1 MNRVKS
7 AVVFVA
13 AMLGAVASAVGG
25 VGNAFTF
32 ATPTMTAVS
41 DRVTYATATPALV
54 TYVGYDVGNVANNVL
69 VTNSSGATANHFILK
84 FTAAVVK
91 PDGSP
96 SGEKLKAYSLT
107 SATAT
112 DLSSICSFNTTA
124 AANPLTV
131 TCNVQQLKNGDK
143 FPAFTVFYLAPSNV
157 DSSAGCA
164 TNPSTDCNTVKTKV
178 DLIYAEG
185 TNDVPTGFPNS
196 TQTSGDQKLVSLG
209 TTNPNFVKSAL
220 PRGVPV
226 TIFTG
231 SGVPKAGIA
240 GEFKEFTESA
250 TLPAISNT
258 YRYGQAS
265 IKVREDYSGDSQC
278 TNLGNFKTCPLYET
292 SIVDPSTLTTIQF
305 SLAAPL
311 QFLYRIDATKLKRP
325 LSQILGNTLIY
336 YSASGAANSFGSP
349 IGPCTHN
356 DGTTNGDGA
365 ACIDM
370 RPGFE
375 PKCFKNLQSAGGV
388 ADLVGDCQWYL
399 LKDSNGFV
407 KFN

>member
-41 DRVTYATATPALV
+41 DRVTYATTTPALV

-91 PDGSP
+91 QNGLP
-96 SGEKLKAYSLT
+96 SQETLTGFSIT
-107 SATAT
+107 SAI
-112 DLSSICSFNTTA
+112 DLSSICSFDTSA

-157 DSSAGCA
+157 DSPAGCA
-164 TNPSTDCNTVKTKV
+164 GTAPPLTACNTVKTKV

-185 TNDVPTGFPNS
+185 TNDVPTGLPNS
-196 TQTSGDQKLVSLG
+196 TQTSGVQQLVALG

-220 PRGVPV
+220 PRGVPA

-231 SGVPKAGIA
+231 SGVPKAGLA

-250 TLPAISNT
+250 TLPAIVNT

-265 IKVREDYSGDSQC
+265 IKVGEDNSGDGQC

-305 SLAAPL
+305 LTAPL

-325 LSQILGNTLIY
+325 LSQILSNTLIY
-336 YSASGAANSFGSP
+336 YSATGGSFGSP
-349 IGPCTHN
+349 IGVCTTN
-356 DGTTNGDGA
+356 GATNGDGA
-365 ACIDM
+365 PCIDM

>member
-1 MNRVKS
+1 MNRVRS

-32 ATPTMTAVS
+32 VSPTMTAVS
-41 DRVTYATATPALV
+41 ERVTYGTTTPALV
-54 TYVGYDVGNVANNVL
+54 TYVGYDVGNVVNNVL
-69 VTNSSGATANHFILK
+69 VTNTSRATANHFTLK
-84 FTAAVVK
+84 FTATVVK
-91 PDGSP
+91 PDDSL
-96 SGEKLKAYSLT
+96 SQEKLTGFSIT
-107 SATAT
+107 SAT
-112 DLSSICSFNTTA
+112 DVSSTCAFDTSA

-131 TCNVQQLKNGDK
+131 TCNVQQLKNGDT
-143 FPAFTVFYLAPSNV
+143 FPALTVFYKAPSNV
-157 DSSAGCA
+157 DSPTGCA
-164 TNPSTDCNTVKTKV
+164 GSGSSACNTVKTQV
-178 DLIYAEG
+178 TLSYAEG
-185 TNDVPTGFPNS
+185 VNDVPTGFPNS
-196 TQTSGDQKLVSLG
+196 TQSSEAQQLVSLG

-220 PRGVPV
+220 PRGVPA

-231 SGVPKAGIA
+231 SGVPKAGLA

-265 IKVREDYSGDSQC
+265 IKVREDDSVDGQC

-292 SIVDPSTLTTIQF
+292 AIVGPSTLTLTPTTIVF
-305 SLAAPL
+305 SPAL

-325 LSQILGNTLIY
+325 LSQILSNTIIY
-336 YSASGAANSFGSP
+336 SSSSGATGTYVQVSACNN
-349 IGPCTHN
+349 N
-356 DGTTNGDGA
+356 DGTTNGGGA
-365 ACIDM
+365 ACIDL

>member
-1 MNRVKS
+1 MTGTGSTTTTTTIDWFGCATFRVN
-7 AVVFVA
+7 F
-13 AMLGAVASAVGG
+13 
-25 VGNAFTF
+25 
-32 ATPTMTAVS
+32 
-41 DRVTYATATPALV
+41 PAL
-54 TYVGYDVGNVANNVL
+54 
-69 VTNSSGATANHFILK
+69 
-84 FTAAVVK
+84 
-91 PDGSP
+91 
-96 SGEKLKAYSLT
+96 
-107 SATAT
+107 
-112 DLSSICSFNTTA
+112 
-124 AANPLTV
+124 
-131 TCNVQQLKNGDK
+131 
-143 FPAFTVFYLAPSNV
+143 TVFYKAPSNV
-157 DSSAGCA
+157 DSPTGCA
-164 TNPSTDCNTVKTKV
+164 GGGSPFTACNTVKTQV
-178 DLIYAEG
+178 TLSYAEG
-185 TNDVPTGFPNS
+185 VNDVPTGFPNS
-196 TQTSGDQKLVSLG
+196 TQSSEAKQLVALG

-220 PRGVPV
+220 PRGVPA

-231 SGVPKAGIA
+231 SGVPKAGLA

-265 IKVREDYSGDSQC
+265 IEVRDDVGGDSQC
-278 TNLGNFKTCPLYET
+278 TNLGNFKTCPLYVT
-292 SIVDPSTLTTIQF
+292 AIVDPSTSTATTILF
-305 SLAAPL
+305 SPAL

-325 LSQILGNTLIY
+325 LSQILSNTLIY
-336 YSASGAANSFGSP
+336 YSTSGEAGSFGLP

-356 DGTTNGDGA
+356 DGTTNGGGA